1 MRSYFQITQMKR
13 TLALL
18 ALAAL
23 VCLAQPPALSP
34 DQKLTHALNRLTFGA
49 RPGDVER
56 VRAMGLTQWLEEQLH
71 PEAIVENPELEKRLA
86 PLDTLRMSTAEMLRH
101 YPSRQVVKAISEGRA
116 ELPTDPFTRAVF
128 EVAAKRIKKVEAKT
142 PQADDKPLPALP
154 ADMPARPRERVT
166 WLEALP
172 TEKLVPA
179 LEAIPLGQR
188 RRLADL
194 AGPDLRRKIEVL
206 SAPMQVIPTDLVSG
220 KILRATWSN
229 KQLEEVLVDFWY
241 NHFNV
246 FLEKGADRELV
257 TSYERDA
264 IRPHVL
270 GKFKDLL
277 VATAQSPAM
286 LFYLDNWQSSGP
298 EAPARGG
305 KQNRGLNE
313 NYGRELLELHTLGVD
328 GGYAQQDV
336 TEVARCFTG
345 WTLRRPTQGHG
356 FFFNPRMHDR
366 GVKHVLGKTVE
377 PNGMAEGLQV
387 LDILAH
393 HPSTAHFIATKL
405 AMRFVADD
413 PPASVVTQMEKT
425 FLSTDGDLREV
436 MRAMLTSPE
445 FWDPARLNGKL
456 KSPLEFLVSA
466 LRASGDEVKNP
477 TSLNTVLT
485 KMGQPLYRKAEPTGY
500 SNRGEDWMN
509 SSSLLARMNFA
520 TSLKHP
526 EYGAPDFQRK

>member
-1 MRSYFQITQMKR
+1 MKR
-13 TLALL
+13 KLALL
-18 ALAAL
+18 VGAAL
-23 VCLAQPPALSP
+23 VCLAQPAAMSP
-34 DQKLTHALNRLTFGA
+34 DQKLMHALNRITFGE

-56 VRAMGLTQWLEEQLH
+56 IRAMGLTQWLDEQLH
-71 PEAIVENPELEKRLA
+71 PESIVENPDLEKRLT

-128 EVAAKRIKKVEAKT
+128 EVVAKRVKKAQANN
-142 PQADDKPLPALP
+142 PQAEEKLLLSLP
-154 ADMPARPRERVT
+154 ADMPAGPRERVAY
-166 WLEALP
+166 LETLP
-172 TEKLVPA
+172 AEKLIAA
-179 LEAIPLGQR
+179 LEAIPQGQR

-194 AGPDLRRKIEVL
+194 ADPDLRRKIEVL

-220 KILRATWSN
+220 KILRATYSN

-257 TSYERDA
+257 TDYERDA

-305 KQNRGLNE
+305 KQTRGLNE

-328 GGYAQQDV
+328 GGYSQQDV

-345 WTLRRPTQGHG
+345 WTLRRPAQGHD

-366 GVKHVLGKTVE
+366 GVKHVLGKTIE
-377 PNGMAEGLQV
+377 PYGMAEGLQV
-387 LDILAH
+387 LNIIAH
-393 HPSTAHFIATKL
+393 HSSTAHFIATKL
-405 AMRFVADD
+405 ATRFVADD
-413 PPASVVTQMEKT
+413 PSPSLVSKMEKT
-425 FLSTDGDLREV
+425 FLASDGDLREV
-436 MRAMLTSPE
+436 MKTMLAAPE
-445 FWDPARLNGKL
+445 FWEPARFNGKL

-477 TSLNTVLT
+477 SSLNTVMT
-485 KMGQPLYRKAEPTGY
+485 KMGQPLFRKAEPTGY
-500 SNRGEDWMN
+500 SNRGADWMN

-520 TSLKHP
+520 TSIKHA
-526 EYGAPDFQRK
+526 EYGAPDFQKK